1 MLDQISKK
9 FAWKLINAGIIVE
22 EDADVYIYG
31 FFQACMMLLNIG
43 TTLFL
48 GIIFQLLI
56 PCIVLN
62 VTFIPLRINAGG
74 HHADSPVKCYINS
87 TLKIAVLLAIIKWIS
102 IHSVILFLLV
112 IITAIINIIFAP
124 VETSNNPLD
133 EKETV
138 VYRKR
143 AMIILTIEVI
153 LFFLSF
159 LFLERWVSK
168 TIALGMISECLLV
181 VLGVLDNIGVLKKSK

>member
-9 FAWKLINAGIIVE
+9 FAWKLINAGIIAE

-62 VTFIPLRINAGG
+62 ATFIPLRINAGG

-124 VETSNNPLD
+124 VETPNNPLD

-138 VYRKR
+138 VYKKR
-143 AMIILTIEVI
+143 TMIILTIEVI

-159 LFLERWVSK
+159 LFMEEWIPK

-181 VLGVLDNIGVLKKSK
+181 VLGVLNNVVIVKKK

>member
-1 MLDQISKK
+1 MLDQLSKK
-9 FAWKLINAGIIVE
+9 FAWKLIDAGIIAE

-31 FFQACMMLLNIG
+31 FFQACMLLLNIS

-48 GIIFQLLI
+48 GIFFQVLI

-87 TLKIAVLLAIIKWIS
+87 TLKIAALLAIIKWIS
-102 IHSVILFLLV
+102 IHPVVLTVLV
-112 IITAIINIIFAP
+112 IITAIVNIIFAP
-124 VETSNNPLD
+124 VESSNNPLD

-143 AMIILTIEVI
+143 TMIILAIEVI
-153 LFFLSF
+153 LFFLSL
-159 LFLERWVSK
+159 LFMEKWIPK
-168 TIALGMISECLLV
+168 TMALGMISECLLV
-181 VLGVLDNIGVLKKSK
+181 VLGVLNNVGILKKK

>member
-1 MLDQISKK
+1 MLEQLSKK
-9 FAWKLINAGIIVE
+9 FAWKLIDAGIIAE

-31 FFQACMMLLNIG
+31 FFQACMMLLNIA
-43 TTLFL
+43 TTIFL
-48 GIIFQLLI
+48 GMIFQLLI

-62 VTFIPLRINAGG
+62 ATFIPLRMNAGG

-87 TLKIAVLLAIIKWIS
+87 TLKITALLAIIKWIS
-102 IHSVILFLLV
+102 IHPIVLFLLV
-112 IITAIINIIFAP
+112 IITAIVNIIFTP
-124 VETSNNPLD
+124 VETPNNPLD

-143 AMIILTIEVI
+143 TMMILAIEVI
-153 LFFLSF
+153 LFFLSL
-159 LFLERWVSK
+159 LFLERWVPK

-181 VLGVLDNIGVLKKSK
+181 VLGVLNNVGILRKK